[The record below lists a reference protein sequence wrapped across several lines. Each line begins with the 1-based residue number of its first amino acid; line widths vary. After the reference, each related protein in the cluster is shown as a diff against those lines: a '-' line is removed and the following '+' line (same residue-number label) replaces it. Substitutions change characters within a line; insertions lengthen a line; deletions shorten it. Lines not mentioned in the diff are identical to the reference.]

1 MTNDKLQCPKCKGE
15 MAQGFVP
22 DFYSHSAVLVG
33 GWHEGQ
39 PKKSFWTRTKAP
51 FLEGIPIGAFRCQ
64 KCGFLEFYS
73 DAKFAAQ

>member
-15 MAQGFVP
+15 MVQGFVP
-22 DFYSHSAVLVG
+22 DFYSHGAALVG

-39 PKKSFWTRTKAP
+39 PKKSFWTMAKARRS
-51 FLEGIPIGAFRCQ
+51 EGLPIGAFRCQ

-73 DAKFAAQ
+73 DPKFAAQ